1 MIRVRHL
8 IDGEMADIACFLA
21 QPAQAAEKD

>member
-8 IDGEMADIACFLA
+8 IDGEMADTACFLA
-21 QPAQAAEKD
+21 QPAQASEKD